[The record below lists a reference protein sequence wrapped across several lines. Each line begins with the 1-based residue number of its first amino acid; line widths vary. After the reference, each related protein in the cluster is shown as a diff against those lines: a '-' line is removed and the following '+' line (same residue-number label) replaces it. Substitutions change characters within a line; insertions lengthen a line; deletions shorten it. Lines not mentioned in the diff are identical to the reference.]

1 MNLAKQ
7 INQKLDEL
15 HSLYKMQGILEANKE
30 DLRFKQ
36 RIKKAESE
44 LNSITNNGQNVID
57 IFTNKYYINDTMQ
70 DREIAK
76 EEHK

>member
-36 RIKKAESE
+36 RIEKAESE

>member
-36 RIKKAESE
+36 KIEQAESE

-76 EEHK
+76 EENK

>member
-36 RIKKAESE
+36 RIEQAESE

-76 EEHK
+76 QENK